1 MVLNQFEIIMPTP
14 EKFGTSARMTFFL
27 DVGGVF
33 HTNGVLFTDKLLDPI
48 DTDFDYDSL
57 KRSYGFGVQWL
68 SPMGLLQFSYA
79 VPLND
84 DQPTDR
90 YYGDE
95 TEGFQFTIGQAF

>member
-1 MVLNQFEIIMPTP
+1 
-14 EKFGTSARMTFFL
+14 MTFFV

-33 HTNGVLFTDKLLDPI
+33 HTNGVSFYDKLGDDLD
-48 DTDFDYDSL
+48 TSFSYDKL

-79 VPLND
+79 VPLNKD
-84 DQPTDR
+84 RETDR
-90 YYGDE
+90 YFGDQ